1 MRQITVFLLA
11 VLLFLPVSCK
21 KIKQN
26 GLFGKKARKLEI
38 LLAQQDSI
46 RVADSIKRAE
56 NRQKAIEEARL
67 DSLLRAEQEKAAYEA
82 QMKKYNIVVGSF
94 LTPEYARAWAE
105 EYVKMGYD
113 PQIIR
118 MTDSMFELVVA
129 ESHEKYARAAQRLEQ
144 FRDTVEIDAWIYVR
158 R

>member
-11 VLLFLPVSCK
+11 VLLVLPVSCK

-82 QMKKYNIVVGSF
+82 QMKKYNIVV
-94 LTPEYARAWAE
+94 
-105 EYVKMGYD
+105 
-113 PQIIR
+113 
-118 MTDSMFELVVA
+118 
-129 ESHEKYARAAQRLEQ
+129 
-144 FRDTVEIDAWIYVR
+144 
-158 R
+158 